1 LGNIRQSGKKDVV
14 MFTPIS
20 LETKKQLCGA
30 GKIYI
35 SVSSGWEMVPSGN
48 PIPHNIRY
56 RKVSTDIY
64 DDIILY
70 TCYITISTQMVT
82 FDTLRKSLFIVDSFY
97 FSENIMYDLLKLI
110 LKEIIIWSKKTGR
123 RYLTITS
130 DLPHITEHFIDL
142 GFLIKKQHN
151 NFVGKKSLRRT

>member
-1 LGNIRQSGKKDVV
+1 

-20 LETKKQLCGA
+20 SETKKQLCGT

-35 SVSSGWEMVPSGN
+35 SVSSGWEMVPIGN

-64 DDIILY
+64 DDVILY
-70 TCYITISTQMVT
+70 TCYITISTQIVT
-82 FDTLRKSLFIVDSFY
+82 FDGLKKSLFIVDSFY
-97 FSENIMYDLLKLI
+97 SNENIMYDLLKLV
-110 LKEIIIWSKKTGR
+110 LKEIAIWSKKTGR

-130 DLPHITEHFIDL
+130 NLSHIVEHFMNF
-142 GFLIKKQHN
+142 GFSIKKEHDS
-151 NFVGKKSLRRT
+151 FIGKKLLKEI

>member
-1 LGNIRQSGKKDVV
+1 

-20 LETKKQLCGA
+20 SETKKQLCST

-35 SVSSGWEMVPSGN
+35 SMPSGWEMVPTGN

-70 TCYITISTQMVT
+70 TCYITISTRMVT
-82 FDTLRKSLFIVDSFY
+82 FDSLKKSLFITNSFY
-97 FSENIMYDLLKLI
+97 SNENIMYDLLKLV
-110 LKEIIIWSKKTGR
+110 LKEIVIWSKKTGR
-123 RYLTITS
+123 KHLTIAS
-130 DLPHITEHFIDL
+130 NLSHITEHFMDL
-142 GFLIKKQHN
+142 DFSIKKKHD
-151 NFVGKKSLRRT
+151 NFIGKKLLKEI